1 MGSKWD
7 EHGRGADARDAE
19 DGRWRAVELRDHAAD
34 GLFVYAVTSTGIY
47 CRPTCPSRR
56 PRREHVRFFDGPE
69 AAEEAGFRACRRCE
83 PQTVSTGQRVV
94 AEVARLLQTAERV
107 PTLTELGQAVGMSPY
122 HLQRLFKRATGL
134 SPKQYAAAMAAERL
148 KTELKQGATVTGAL
162 YEAGYGSARAAY
174 DQAGRHLGMTP
185 GAYRAGGAGQR
196 ITFACVESPLG
207 SLLVAATEKGLC
219 AVRLGEEAAMVA
231 ELAVEFP
238 RAELVRDLAG
248 VQIYVEGILAMLAG
262 DGAPAPGAPGE
273 SRVAPHEPD
282 GFAAGPPGAPDT
294 SDGSSAGPPVALPL
308 DIRGTAFQRRV
319 WEALRSIPYGQVR
332 SYREVAEMIGEP
344 AAVRAVARACATN
357 PVALVIPCHRVVRA
371 NGELSGYRWGV
382 ERKQELLRRE
392 RS

>member
-1 MGSKWD
+1 LESKSAEPRPKGVVGVAD
-7 EHGRGADARDAE
+7 GRGQAVATGTDGGEGRPPAVAPELDTA
-19 DGRWRAVELRDHAAD
+19 DGRWRAVEQRDPAAD

-56 PRREHVRFFDGPE
+56 PRQEHVRFFDGPE
-69 AAEEAGFRACRRCE
+69 AAEAAGFRACRRCE
-83 PQTVSTGQRVV
+83 PQSVNTGQRVV
-94 AEVARLLQTAERV
+94 AEVARLLQTAERA
-107 PTLTELGQAVGMSPY
+107 PSLAALGQAVGMSPY

-134 SPKQYAAAMAAERL
+134 SPKQYAAAMAATRL
-148 KTELKQGATVTGAL
+148 KAELQQGTTVTGAL

-196 ITFACVESPLG
+196 IRYSCVESPLG
-207 SLLVAATEKGLC
+207 SVLVAATEKGLC
-219 AVRLGEEAAMVA
+219 AVRLGEETAMVA
-231 ELAVEFP
+231 ELATEFP
-238 RAELVRDLAG
+238 RAELVKDVAG
-248 VQIYVEGILAMLAG
+248 VQPYVEAILA
-262 DGAPAPGAPGE
+262 D
-273 SRVAPHEPD
+273 
-282 GFAAGPPGAPDT
+282 AGPPAT
-294 SDGSSAGPPVALPL
+294 LPL
-308 DIRGTAFQRRV
+308 DVRGTAFQQRV

-344 AAVRAVARACATN
+344 TAVRAVARACASN
-357 PVALVIPCHRVVRA
+357 PVALVIPCHRVVRS